1 MIYVATRCDNWIL
14 RLTGSLPVPGRY
26 MALGHAS
33 EAAVA
38 DGSSWEELLR
48 SRLSEPLGMARTT
61 AFVDEAIAN
70 GNYAIP

>member
-1 MIYVATRCDNWIL
+1 
-14 RLTGSLPVPGRY
+14 

-38 DGSSWEELLR
+38 DGRSWEELLR